1 MDTPLPAAFASHF
14 TAKVAATCSLV
25 SIIVFLLFASP
36 ADESALFTPVG
47 VCVLHAFLALL
58 LFVLEH
64 RHANAIREGAPRKY
78 TAVSLVLLYFVNVG
92 AATLPVVVFLY
103 GQIVLSMLTPG

>member
-1 MDTPLPAAFASHF
+1 MDTSLPAAFASHF
-14 TAKVAATCSLV
+14 TAKVAAVCSLV

-47 VCVLHAFLALL
+47 VCILHAFLALL

-64 RHANAIREGAPRKY
+64 RYAARESAPQKHAV
-78 TAVSLVLLYFVNVG
+78 VSLVLLYFVNVG
-92 AATLPVVVFLY
+92 AATLPIVVLLY
-103 GQIVLSMLTPG
+103 GRIVLSMLVPAS